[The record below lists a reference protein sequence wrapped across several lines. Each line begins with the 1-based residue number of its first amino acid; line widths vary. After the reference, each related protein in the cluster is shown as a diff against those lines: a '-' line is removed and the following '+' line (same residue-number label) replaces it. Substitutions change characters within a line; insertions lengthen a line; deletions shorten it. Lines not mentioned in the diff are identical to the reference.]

1 MDKMKMT
8 PSEYQER
15 RRLELTRD
23 DIISAIA
30 RCGRM
35 QDDWNKSDLF
45 ASLGSALGFI
55 DAKIARNESDAI

>member
-1 MDKMKMT
+1 MTET

-23 DIISAIA
+23 DINSAIA

-35 QDDWNKSDLF
+35 QDDWNNPNLL
-45 ASLGSALGFI
+45 ASLGSARSFI
-55 DAKIARNESDAI
+55 NAKIARNEDNEI